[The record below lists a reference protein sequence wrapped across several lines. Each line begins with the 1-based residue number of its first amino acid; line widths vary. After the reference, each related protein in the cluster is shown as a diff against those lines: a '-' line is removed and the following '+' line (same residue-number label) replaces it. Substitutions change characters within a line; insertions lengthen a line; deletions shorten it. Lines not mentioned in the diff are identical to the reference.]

1 MHREKTKIALIP
13 AYNPDRKLLA
23 VLRDLSDSGFF
34 IVLVNDGSDE
44 KHQKLFDAA
53 GRADVLLCH
62 GKNLG
67 KGEAIK
73 TGLGWIRD
81 NVGTPCTVV
90 TVDADGQHRI
100 DDIKSVIAV
109 AAEHPSTLVIGS
121 RKLGKGVPFR
131 SRSGNF
137 FTRTVLHALTP
148 VTVYDTQSGLRAFS
162 HELVP
167 LLCELEGERYE
178 YEMRVLIE
186 LTERHIPIIETPIRA
201 VYIGDNSSS
210 HFKTVS
216 DARRVYRVIFHS
228 AGKKGKT
235 QKKQPEIQIS

>member
-1 MHREKTKIALIP
+1 MHTDQTKIALIP

-23 VLRDLSDSGFF
+23 VLRDLSASGFF
-34 IVLVNDGSDE
+34 TVLVDDGSDE
-44 KHQKLFDAA
+44 QHQKLFDAA
-53 GRADVLLCH
+53 GKANVLLRH
-62 GKNLG
+62 KRNLG
-67 KGEAIK
+67 KGAALK

-81 NVGTPCTVV
+81 NIQAPCTVV

-100 DDIKSVIAV
+100 DDIRKVASV
-109 AAEHPSTLVIGS
+109 AEKHPSALIIGS

-162 HELVP
+162 DRLVP
-167 LLCELEGERYE
+167 VLARIAGERYE
-178 YEMRVLIE
+178 YEMRVLID
-186 LTERHIPIIETPIRA
+186 LTEQHISIKEKSIQT
-201 VYIGDNSSS
+201 VYLGENGVS

-216 DARRVYRVIFHS
+216 DAKRIYREIFSS
-228 AGKKGKT
+228 AKK
-235 QKKQPEIQIS
+235 KK

>member
-1 MHREKTKIALIP
+1 MHTDQTKIALIP

-23 VLRDLSDSGFF
+23 VLRDLSASGFF
-34 IVLVNDGSDE
+34 TVLVDDGSDE
-44 KHQKLFDAA
+44 QHQKLFDAA
-53 GRADVLLCH
+53 GKANVLLRH
-62 GKNLG
+62 KRNLG
-67 KGEAIK
+67 KGAALK

-81 NVGTPCTVV
+81 NIQAPCTVV

-100 DDIKSVIAV
+100 DDIRKVASV
-109 AAEHPSTLVIGS
+109 AEKHPSALIIGS

-162 HELVP
+162 HNLVP
-167 LLCELEGERYE
+167 LLAGIDGTRYE

-186 LTERHIPIIETPIRA
+186 FTRRRIPILEARIEA
-201 VYIGDNSSS
+201 VYIGSNSTS

-216 DARRVYRVIFHS
+216 DAKRVYKVIFQS
-228 AGKKGKT
+228 AGKKR
-235 QKKQPEIQIS
+235 KKRNPKSN

>member
-1 MHREKTKIALIP
+1 MHTDQTKIALIP

-23 VLRDLSDSGFF
+23 VLRDLSASGFF
-34 IVLVNDGSDE
+34 TVLVDDGSDE
-44 KHQKLFDAA
+44 QHQKLFDAA
-53 GRADVLLCH
+53 GKANVLLRH
-62 GKNLG
+62 KRNLG
-67 KGEAIK
+67 KGAALK

-81 NVGTPCTVV
+81 NIQAPCTVV

-100 DDIKSVIAV
+100 DDIRKVASV
-109 AAEHPSTLVIGS
+109 AEKHPSALIIGS

-162 HELVP
+162 HNLVP
-167 LLCELEGERYE
+167 LLTR
-178 YEMRVLIE
+178 R
-186 LTERHIPIIETPIRA
+186 RIPILEARIEA
-201 VYIGDNSSS
+201 VYIGSNSTS

-216 DARRVYRVIFHS
+216 DAKRVYKVIFQS
-228 AGKKGKT
+228 AGKKRKYRNP
-235 QKKQPEIQIS
+235 KSN